1 MKEDLKNKY
10 GEGLFEGEI
19 ESVVDSMR
27 KILYRMADEVIEAK
41 RNEAYLLSLL
51 KFYEQLIKKYEP
63 DNS

>member
-1 MKEDLKNKY
+1 MKDDLKNKY
-10 GEGLFEGEI
+10 AEGLFDSEI

-41 RNEAYLLSLL
+41 RNEAYLLSLV
-51 KFYEQLIKKYEP
+51 KFYEQLTKKYEP